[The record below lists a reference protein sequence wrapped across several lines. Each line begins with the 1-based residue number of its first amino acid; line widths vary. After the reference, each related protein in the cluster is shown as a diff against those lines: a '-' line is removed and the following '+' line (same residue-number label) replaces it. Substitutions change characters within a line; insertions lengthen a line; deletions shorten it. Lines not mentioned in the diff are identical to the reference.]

1 MDDFQ
6 KFSKDSRA
14 HFIEIGS
21 SPLPKIQKNH
31 SHKFDKEISCLIEA
45 DRFLILKHDDSIFI
59 FHDISEEE
67 GNR

>member
-6 KFSKDSRA
+6 KFCKDSRA

-21 SPLPKIQKNH
+21 SPLPKSQKDH
-31 SHKFDKEISCLIEA
+31 SPKFDKEISCLIEA
-45 DRFLILKHDDSIFI
+45 DRFLVLNQDDSIFI